1 MFAIRVYLAV
11 LTLVF
16 WIAMLITNRF
26 GFLAATVAVCALSYL
41 ILDTREELQRSR
53 LLEKQ
58 VSAFLA
64 GDATTLVGS

>member
-11 LTLVF
+11 LTLAF
-16 WIAMLITNRF
+16 LISMVLTNRL
-26 GFLAATVAVCALSYL
+26 GFLAAVVGVCSLLYL
-41 ILDTREELQRSR
+41 ILDAREELQRSR

-58 VSAFLA
+58 VLAFLA